1 MSIESLKQQAR
12 KHEQNEEWQKALAQY
27 KNALAALTRDEQV
40 DIGLYNRVG
49 DLYVRV
55 GGLDQ
60 AVEHYDKAVD
70 LYREAYLPNNA
81 IAVCK
86 KIIRNVPERHR
97 AYLMIGQIRA
107 EQGFLPDART
117 HFLTYAER
125 MAGDGDLDESFRA
138 LIEFCDL
145 APDEVGMRITV
156 ADQMIAQDM
165 EEPALEQLTVAHQ
178 HYVQLGDEQQAADLK
193 GRILAIDPNADVDA
207 MAAGLPTSSVDSDGD
222 ITSDFGEIAFDGAGF
237 DSGADSDVGPSMA
250 EAAEEVAGDAGAE
263 VDGGMGDF
271 AISSLDS
278 DDGDD
283 EAFELPMMD
292 FGSTGED
299 EGETV
304 ELPTMDF
311 ESPDGDEGETVEL
324 PAMDLESSE
333 EDQGEAIELPT
344 MDFESSD
351 KDEFET
357 VELPTMD
364 FESPQDPAAELDAV
378 AGDLSGIEVAPMEG
392 ASGLDAAGMTDDLDA
407 AVDDADSTFG
417 MSEPDVPTVV
427 ELDVPTSM
435 EDAHEE
441 AAAEF
446 TESMAE
452 PLDEAPVGETPAPA
466 EPASAAGGGDGFVDF
481 GAMILGDEAEKSTR
495 FTVAYEEPSGDE
507 QADFAKMLAQFKDK
521 VSENLDSSDVRA
533 HSDLGTAYKEMG
545 LLDEAIASFQAAL
558 RASADHLPT
567 YELMGQTFM
576 EMGQPEA
583 AVKSLE
589 RAIEVA
595 TTVEDELVG
604 IYYYLG
610 RAYEELGNRESA
622 VEFFDRVFSLDI
634 NFADVTERLRE
645 LR

>member
-12 KHEQNEEWQKALAQY
+12 KHEQDEEWQKALAQY
-27 KNALAALTRDEQV
+27 MKVLAALTREEQV

-49 DLYVRV
+49 DLHLRV

-138 LIEFCDL
+138 LVEFCDL
-145 APDEVGMRITV
+145 VPDDVGMRITV
-156 ADQMIAQDM
+156 ADQMITQGM
-165 EEPALEQLTVAHQ
+165 EDQALEQVTVAHR
-178 HYVQLGDEQQAADLK
+178 HCVQLGDDQQAANLK

-207 MAAGLPTSSVDSDGD
+207 IAAGLPTSSFGSDGA
-222 ITSDFGEIAFDGAGF
+222 ITSDFGDLSF
-237 DSGADSDVGPSMA
+237 DSAPDS
-250 EAAEEVAGDAGAE
+250 AAEEAAGDGEAD
-263 VDGGMGDF
+263 VGGGDF
-271 AISSLDS
+271 AISS
-278 DDGDD
+278 GDED

-292 FGSTGED
+292 LGSSDED
-299 EGETV
+299 T
-304 ELPTMDF
+304 
-311 ESPDGDEGETVEL
+311 DE
-324 PAMDLESSE
+324 
-333 EDQGEAIELPT
+333 GEAIELAP
-344 MDFESSD
+344 M
-351 KDEFET
+351 
-357 VELPTMD
+357 VGVL
-364 FESPQDPAAELDAV
+364 ELDD
-378 AGDLSGIEVAPMEG
+378 AGQTHD
-392 ASGLDAAGMTDDLDA
+392 TDVT
-407 AVDDADSTFG
+407 VDDSGSTVG
-417 MSEPDVPTVV
+417 IIEPV
-427 ELDVPTSM
+427 
-435 EDAHEE
+435 
-441 AAAEF
+441 AAAPV
-446 TESMAE
+446 S
-452 PLDEAPVGETPAPA
+452 EAPVSADDDGE
-466 EPASAAGGGDGFVDF
+466 GFVDF
-481 GAMILGDEAEKSTR
+481 GAMILGGDSEKSTR

-576 EMGQPEA
+576 EMGKPEA
-583 AVKSLE
+583 TVKSLE
-589 RAIEVA
+589 RAMEVA

-610 RAYEELGNRESA
+610 RAHAELGNRKSA
-622 VEFFDRVFSLDI
+622 VDFYDRVFSLDI
-634 NFADVTERLRE
+634 NFADVSERLRE

>member
-207 MAAGLPTSSVDSDGD
+207 MAAGLPTSSVDSDGA
-222 ITSDFGEIAFDGAGF
+222 ITSDFGEIAFVGAGF
-237 DSGADSDVGPSMA
+237 DSAADSDVGPSMA
-250 EAAEEVAGDAGAE
+250 EAAEEAAGDAE
-263 VDGGMGDF
+263 CRR
-271 AISSLDS
+271 
-278 DDGDD
+278 
-283 EAFELPMMD
+283 
-292 FGSTGED
+292 
-299 EGETV
+299 
-304 ELPTMDF
+304 
-311 ESPDGDEGETVEL
+311 
-324 PAMDLESSE
+324 
-333 EDQGEAIELPT
+333 
-344 MDFESSD
+344 
-351 KDEFET
+351 
-357 VELPTMD
+357 
-364 FESPQDPAAELDAV
+364 
-378 AGDLSGIEVAPMEG
+378 
-392 ASGLDAAGMTDDLDA
+392 
-407 AVDDADSTFG
+407 
-417 MSEPDVPTVV
+417 
-427 ELDVPTSM
+427 
-435 EDAHEE
+435 
-441 AAAEF
+441 
-446 TESMAE
+446 SMA
-452 PLDEAPVGETPAPA
+452 VWETSPSPAWIRTT
-466 EPASAAGGGDGFVDF
+466 GT
-481 GAMILGDEAEKSTR
+481 TR
-495 FTVAYEEPSGDE
+495 R
-507 QADFAKMLAQFKDK
+507 
-521 VSENLDSSDVRA
+521 SSCR
-533 HSDLGTAYKEMG
+533 
-545 LLDEAIASFQAAL
+545 
-558 RASADHLPT
+558 
-567 YELMGQTFM
+567 
-576 EMGQPEA
+576 
-583 AVKSLE
+583 
-589 RAIEVA
+589 
-595 TTVEDELVG
+595 
-604 IYYYLG
+604 
-610 RAYEELGNRESA
+610 
-622 VEFFDRVFSLDI
+622 
-634 NFADVTERLRE
+634 
-645 LR
+645 

>member
-27 KNALAALTRDEQV
+27 EKALAALTRDEQV

-156 ADQMIAQDM
+156 ADQMIAQGM
-165 EEPALEQLTVAHQ
+165 EVPALEQLTVAHQ

-292 FGSTGED
+292 FGSAGED
-299 EGETV
+299 EG
-304 ELPTMDF
+304 
-311 ESPDGDEGETVEL
+311 
-324 PAMDLESSE
+324 
-333 EDQGEAIELPT
+333 
-344 MDFESSD
+344 
-351 KDEFET
+351 ET

-622 VEFFDRVFSLDI
+622 VEFYDRVFSLDI

>member
-446 TESMAE
+446 T
-452 PLDEAPVGETPAPA
+452 
-466 EPASAAGGGDGFVDF
+466 
-481 GAMILGDEAEKSTR
+481 
-495 FTVAYEEPSGDE
+495 
-507 QADFAKMLAQFKDK
+507 
-521 VSENLDSSDVRA
+521 
-533 HSDLGTAYKEMG
+533 
-545 LLDEAIASFQAAL
+545 
-558 RASADHLPT
+558 
-567 YELMGQTFM
+567 
-576 EMGQPEA
+576 
-583 AVKSLE
+583 
-589 RAIEVA
+589 
-595 TTVEDELVG
+595 
-604 IYYYLG
+604 
-610 RAYEELGNRESA
+610 
-622 VEFFDRVFSLDI
+622 
-634 NFADVTERLRE
+634 
-645 LR
+645 